1 MLWLALR
8 FPRLPLDRLGPAAQ
22 DGPFALTAVEG
33 NTPRIALANESAR
46 TQGVRAGQTVA
57 AALALCD
64 ALRLLPRA
72 PAGEADALRA
82 LAHVALG
89 FSSHVGL
96 VGNDGLVL
104 EVEASQ
110 RLFGGLVPLSRAL
123 LSACESLGYAS
134 TAAIGPTPAAA
145 RLLARRGERRI
156 VRRTDT
162 LQDLIADWPLDL
174 AEIPAAARAGLD
186 GIGVRRFDALLR
198 LPRAELARRFG
209 RELVDWIDRLFGRRP
224 EPVDPFR
231 PPERFAS
238 GLELPYAIEHGDALA
253 FPVGRLL
260 RELGAWLTVRQQALQ
275 RAVLALRHEGHP
287 PTLVTLGLV
296 RPSADVEHLRGL
308 ARAQIERLALPAPV
322 LSLGLEAAECAPQG
336 GSAGDLFAAAVARE
350 DIGRVVERLSSR
362 LGAQAVRRLATCDD
376 HRPERAGTRPPA
388 SDLPLPAGN
397 QENRGQSTFSPRH
410 GFAPLR
416 FPPAAKRYSDPGFP
430 DPGFPGAER
439 PLFLL
444 EPAQPLDWWLRQSGG
459 AVDFEGPERI
469 ESGWWDGEPAARD
482 YFRVATAR
490 GVRLWVYRERPPR
503 DGWFV
508 HGLFA

>member
-33 NTPRIALANESAR
+33 NTPRIALPNDAAR
-46 TQGVRAGQTVA
+46 AAGVREGHTVA

-64 ALRLLPRA
+64 DLRLLARS
-72 PAGEADALRA
+72 PAGESEALRA
-82 LAHVALG
+82 LALVAMG
-89 FSSHVGL
+89 FSSQVGFM
-96 VGNDGLVL
+96 GDHGLLL

-123 LSACESLGYAS
+123 LAACEAQGYAT

-156 VRRTDT
+156 VRRVDT
-162 LQDLIADWPLDL
+162 LQGLVADWPLEL
-174 AEIPAAARAGLD
+174 GEIPAAARAGLD
-186 GIGVRRFDALLR
+186 GIGVRRLDALLR

-209 RELVDWIDRLFGRRP
+209 REVVDWLDRLFGRRP

-231 PPERFAS
+231 PPERFAA
-238 GLELPYAIEHGDALA
+238 GLELPYAVEHGGALA

-260 RELGAWLTVRQQALQ
+260 RELGAWLTVRQLRLQ

-296 RPSADVEHLRGL
+296 RPSADVEHLLAL

-322 LSLGLEAAECAPQG
+322 LSIGLEAQECAAEDG
-336 GSAGDLFAAAVARE
+336 AARDLFAAATERE
-350 DIGRVVERLSSR
+350 DIGRVLERLSSR
-362 LGAQAVRRLATCDD
+362 LGAQAVRRLALHDD

-388 SDLPLPAGN
+388 SERPLPVERTGRLPKADRVR
-397 QENRGQSTFSPRH
+397 ES
-410 GFAPLR
+410 AP
-416 FPPAAKRYSDPGFP
+416 PPAA
-430 DPGFPGAER
+430 GAER

-444 EPAQPLDWWLRQSGG
+444 EPAQPLDWWLRQAGG
-459 AVDFEGPERI
+459 AVGFEGPERI
-469 ESGWWDGEPAARD
+469 ESGWWDGAPVSRD
-482 YFRVATAR
+482 YFRIATAQ
-490 GVRLWVYRERPPR
+490 GLRLWAYRERPPR

>member
-22 DGPFALTAVEG
+22 DGPFALTALEG
-33 NTPRIALANESAR
+33 NTPRIALPNDAAR
-46 TQGVRAGQTVA
+46 GAGVREGHTVA

-64 ALRLLPRA
+64 DLRLLARS
-72 PAGEADALRA
+72 PAGEREALCA
-82 LAHVALG
+82 LALVALG
-89 FSSHVGL
+89 FSSQVGFM
-96 VGNDGLVL
+96 DDHGLLL

-123 LSACESLGYAS
+123 LAACEAQGYAT

-156 VRRTDT
+156 VRRVDT
-162 LQDLIADWPLDL
+162 LQGLIADWPLDL

-186 GIGVRRFDALLR
+186 GIGVRRLDALLR

-209 RELVDWIDRLFGRRP
+209 REVVDWPDRLFGRRP
-224 EPVDPFR
+224 EPVEPFR
-231 PPERFAS
+231 PPERFAA
-238 GLELPYAIEHGDALA
+238 GLELPYAVEHGGALA

-260 RELGAWLTVRQQALQ
+260 RELGAWLTVRQLRLQ

-296 RPSADVEHLRGL
+296 RPSADVEHLLAL

-322 LSLGLEAAECAPQG
+322 LSIGLEAQECAAEDG
-336 GSAGDLFAAAVARE
+336 AARDLFAAASERE
-350 DIGRVVERLSSR
+350 DIGRVLERLSSR
-362 LGAQAVRRLATCDD
+362 LGAQAVRRLALHDD
-376 HRPERAGTRPPA
+376 HRPERAATRPPA
-388 SDLPLPAGN
+388 AERPLPV
-397 QENRGQSTFSPRH
+397 ERRGRAAKVDGVREP
-410 GFAPLR
+410 P
-416 FPPAAKRYSDPGFP
+416 PPAA
-430 DPGFPGAER
+430 GAER

-444 EPAQPLDWWLRQSGG
+444 EPAQPLDWWLRQAGG
-459 AVDFEGPERI
+459 AVGFEGPERI
-469 ESGWWDGEPAARD
+469 ESGWWDGAPVSRD
-482 YFRVATAR
+482 YFRIATAQ
-490 GVRLWVYRERPPR
+490 GLRLWAYRERPPR

>member
-8 FPRLPLDRLGPAAQ
+8 FPRLPLDRLGPVAQ

-33 NTPRIALANESAR
+33 NTPRIAQANDVAR
-46 TQGVRAGQTVA
+46 AQGVRPGQTVA
-57 AALALCD
+57 AALASCD
-64 ALRLLPRA
+64 ALRLQPRT

-96 VGNDGLVL
+96 SGDDGLVL

-134 TAAIGPTPAAA
+134 TAAIGPTPTAA

-162 LQDLIADWPLDL
+162 LQGLIADWPLDL

-224 EPVDPFR
+224 EPVEPFR

-238 GLELPYAIEHGDALA
+238 GLELPYAVEHGDALA

-322 LSLGLEAAECAPQG
+322 LSLGLEAAECVPLG

-362 LGAQAVRRLATCDD
+362 LGSQAVRRLATSDD
-376 HRPERAGTRPPA
+376 HRPERAGSRPA
-388 SDLPLPAGN
+388 ATELP
-397 QENRGQSTFSPRH
+397 ENRGQSAFSPRNAE
-410 GFAPLR
+410 GRVSSSPT
-416 FPPAAKRYSDPGFP
+416 AKKHSDPFLP
-430 DPGFPGAER
+430 TAKKHSDPFLPER

-444 EPAQPLDWWLRQSGG
+444 DPAQPLDWWLRQSGG

-469 ESGWWDGEPAARD
+469 ESGWWDGAPAARD

>member
-33 NTPRIALANESAR
+33 RAPRIALPNEAAR
-46 TQGVRAGQTVA
+46 HAGVREGHTVA

-64 ALRLLPRA
+64 GLRLLPRA
-72 PAGEADALRA
+72 PAGESEALHA

-96 VGNDGLVL
+96 VGDDGLLL

-123 LSACESLGYAS
+123 LAACEAQGYAS

-156 VRRTDT
+156 VRRADT
-162 LQDLIADWPLDL
+162 LQGLIAAWPLDH
-174 AEIPAAARAGLD
+174 AEIPPATRAALD

-209 RELVDWIDRLFGRRP
+209 REVVDWLDRLFGRRA
-224 EPVDPFR
+224 EPVEPFR
-231 PPERFAS
+231 PPERFAA
-238 GLELPYAIEHGDALA
+238 GLELPYAVEHGDALA

-260 RELGAWLTVRQQALQ
+260 RELGAWLGVRQLRLQ

-296 RPSADVEHLRGL
+296 RPSADVEHLRTL

-322 LSLGLEAAECAPQG
+322 LSIGLEAQECAAEDG
-336 GSAGDLFAAAVARE
+336 AARDLFVAAAERE
-350 DIGRVVERLSSR
+350 DIGRVLERLSSR
-362 LGAQAVRRLATCDD
+362 LGAQAVRRLALHDD
-376 HRPERAGTRPPA
+376 HRPERAAARPPA
-388 SDLPLPAGN
+388 L
-397 QENRGQSTFSPRH
+397 ENRGQSTVSPPAGKAGVHSR
-410 GFAPLR
+410 A
-416 FPPAAKRYSDPGFP
+416 AAKRYSDPGFQ
-430 DPGFPGAER
+430 ER

-444 EPAQPLDWWLRQSGG
+444 EPAQPLDWWLRQAGG
-459 AVDFEGPERI
+459 AVGFEGPERI
-469 ESGWWDGEPAARD
+469 ESGWWDGAPASRD
-482 YFRVATAR
+482 YFRIATAQ
-490 GVRLWVYRERPPR
+490 GLRLWAYRERPPR